1 MAVRVAGYLERRRA
15 GYEAV
20 RDVPPSLRAA
30 VGRNRLRKGLGT
42 RDLHLARARL
52 LPALVAFDATIEAA
66 RRRCPA
72 TDPIAAEALEL
83 RKHTLALKAGDM
95 DGWNPA
101 PEYEEHEGEIFQVP
115 PAEVALGLLT
125 DGIRD
130 RVEAIERA
138 EGPQRAEAF
147 AQVALGRMTPLG
159 LHVEDWLGEPGQ
171 KGAYRGRTLA
181 DYRRIIAEFGTW
193 LAKEEHA
200 AVIEKVTRRV
210 AGRYLGALHAEGLSS
225 ARIRTIVSALAGY
238 WTWLERRGVIPE
250 GVINAWS
257 RQAPPKAVNRGRQE
271 PERAFEDAEM
281 VKLLTGAPDAILGDL
296 MRLAALSGL
305 RIEETCKLTVGMC
318 QGGVFDAPGTKTDA
332 ARRAVPIHPELTAM
346 VAARCAGKAPGDW
359 LLHELGDPNRYGERG
374 AAISKRFGRYRQTV
388 GVHERDEGRRRSAVN
403 FHSFRRWF
411 ITKALQAGQPARVVQ
426 QVVGHR
432 LQGMTEG
439 VYFAGD
445 TIEAKRACVEA
456 VALPAPPNAISVP
469 S

>member
-1 MAVRVAGYLERRRA
+1 MAVIIAGYLEKRRA

-52 LPALVAFDATIEAA
+52 LPALVAFEATIQAA
-66 RRRCPA
+66 RRGSPT

-83 RKHTLALKAGDM
+83 RKHTLALKAGDATGWGVEPEWHQDES
-95 DGWNPA
+95 DGEWRQGSKA
-101 PEYEEHEGEIFQVP
+101 D
-115 PAEVALGLLT
+115 AALDIHN

-130 RVEAIERA
+130 RVEAIERQ
-138 EGPQRAEAF
+138 EGSKRAEAF
-147 AQVALGRMTPLG
+147 AEVAMGRSTPLG
-159 LHVEDWLGEPGQ
+159 LHVADWLAEPGQ
-171 KGAYRGRTLA
+171 KGAYRGRTLD

-200 AVIEKVTRRV
+200 AVMEKVTRRV
-210 AGRYLGALHAEGLSS
+210 AGRYLGTLHAEGLSS

-250 GVINAWS
+250 GVVNAWS

-271 PERAFEDAEM
+271 PERAFENAEV
-281 VKLLTGAPDAILGDL
+281 VKLLAGAPDAVLGDL

-305 RIEETCKLTVGMC
+305 RIEEACKLTVGMC
-318 QGGVFDAPGTKTDA
+318 QGGRFDAPGTKTDA
-332 ARRAVPIHPELTAM
+332 SRRDVPIHLELAPM
-346 VAARCAGKAPGDW
+346 VAARCAGKAHGDW
-359 LLHELGDPNRYGERG
+359 LLHELGEPNRYGERA

-388 GVHERDEGRRRSAVN
+388 GVHERAEGQRRSLVN

-445 TIEAKRACVEA
+445 TLEAKRACVAA
-456 VALPAPPNAISVP
+456 VKLPGAS
-469 S
+469 